1 MYKVKSI
8 SVKTYDLVCLELG
21 LEPFRF
27 VIMRRRLLYLQHIL
41 KQNDS
46 SLVKNFL
53 MTQMLDLKKKD
64 WGNTVL
70 EDFKDLDINLT
81 FEEIEKMGKQK
92 YKEIIKAKV
101 KEKSLEYLVNK
112 KTRRNGKGMRI
123 EHTQLEMQAYLKT
136 EDSDINNDERKL
148 LFQLR
153 TDMHFKI

>member
-81 FEEIEKMGKQK
+81 FEEIE
-92 YKEIIKAKV
+92 
-101 KEKSLEYLVNK
+101 
-112 KTRRNGKGMRI
+112 
-123 EHTQLEMQAYLKT
+123 
-136 EDSDINNDERKL
+136 
-148 LFQLR
+148 
-153 TDMHFKI
+153 